1 MEIHLGC
8 FTMVSNCLTFG
19 YKEAPKGGLFALG
32 SFALASG
39 ITNILGLGLGQR
51 LNFEMHFLVHLFSVP
66 IAFFPLGL
74 DYCQRSSELSDRFV
88 YHGIVESLNSVAG
101 YILEAMYGGK
111 FESNLA
117 WDVTGPCMQMVMFA
131 DIFVGFVVVSY
142 TVWFLERRSRVG
154 FVMSLGEEE
163 RQKYPVK
170 DLNRFILTVHMLLLI
185 VAFAVFW
192 KVFLHLG
199 PCFYKVSQMLNEWRL
214 QFQISRRYRL

>member
-1 MEIHLGC
+1 MLLLCRAVHVMEVHLGSL
-8 FTMVSNCLTFG
+8 TTVSNCLTFG
-19 YKEAPKGGLFALG
+19 HKEAPKGGFFALG
-32 SFALASG
+32 SFTFASG
-39 ITNILGLGLGQR
+39 ITNILGLGLLQR
-51 LNFEMHFLVHLFSVP
+51 LNFEVHFFVHLFSVP

-74 DYCQRSSELSDRFV
+74 DYCQRSTELADRFAYDGLV
-88 YHGIVESLNSVAG
+88 GSLNSVAG

-111 FESNLA
+111 FESNLS

-154 FVMSLGEEE
+154 FIMSLGEEE
-163 RQKYPVK
+163 RQRHPVK

-185 VAFAVFW
+185 VASAVFW

-199 PCFYKVSQMLNEWRL
+199 PCVYKVGQMLNKWRL
-214 QFQISRRYRL
+214 